1 MVELSI
7 IVPTFNEKEQIEK
20 TVHSLYTDLK
30 SINPKPELLII
41 DDSTDRTYDILQKLM
56 NHYKILKVIHRTGK
70 KGVGSAIRLGI
81 KKAKGKFVIIF
92 MADAPDDSKYI
103 PEMLNKLREGYDVVQ
118 TSRFLKGCKIVDYP
132 FKKRIGNWLCN
143 NFIKI
148 VFLEF
153 KLKDFSSLFKGFNK
167 KRIEALNLEANEFD
181 LGLEIVLKAMRKKYR
196 IIEVPVNWIEREE
209 GKSKL
214 KLSRYAKHYFKRVIS
229 IWVNYW

>member
-1 MVELSI
+1 MFELSI
-7 IVPTFNEKEQIEK
+7 IVPTFNEQEQIEK
-20 TVHSLYTDLK
+20 TVHSLYANLK
-30 SINPKPELLII
+30 RISPKPELLII
-41 DDSTDRTYDILQKLM
+41 DDSTDGTYKILQKLM
-56 NHYKILKVIHRTGK
+56 NQYKILKVIHRIGK

-81 KKAKGKFVIIF
+81 KKSKGKFVIIF

-103 PEMLNKLREGYDVVQ
+103 PEMLNKLKEGYDLVQ
-118 TSRFLKGCKIVDYP
+118 TSRFLKGCKIVGYP

-143 NFIKI
+143 NFINI
-148 VFLEF
+148 AFLEF

-181 LGLEIVLKAMRKKYR
+181 LGLELVLKAMRKKYR
-196 IIEVPVNWIEREE
+196 IIEVPVNWIERLE